1 MRPVAELTINP
12 PIVLAIGGHD
22 PCGGAGIQADIE
34 AIHANG
40 GYPATLVT
48 ALTAQNTA
56 RFTECLA
63 ADCDALSRQAALLT
77 EDMAPK
83 AIKVG
88 LIPDRGVGEALAGLL
103 GRAGGLPVV
112 LDPVMAAGT
121 GQRILG
127 ADMID
132 TMRGLLPLTTIV
144 TPNVQEACALGGAQD
159 PEEAARSLLGRGA
172 RFVLLTGTHAA
183 TDDVTNALYGP
194 TSCRRWRWPRL
205 PHVYHG
211 SGCTLAAALATWLA
225 RGADIDSAATLAQE
239 YTWQSLHEALLLGHG
254 QRHPRRLRIAIS

>member
-1 MRPVAELTINP
+1 MAELTLNP
-12 PIVLAIGGHD
+12 PIVLAAGGHD

-40 GYPATLVT
+40 GFPATLVT
-48 ALTAQNTA
+48 ALTAQNTS
-56 RFTECLA
+56 RFTECLGV
-63 ADCDALSRQAALLT
+63 DASALTRQAALLA

-88 LIPDRGVGEALAGLL
+88 LIPDRSVGEALAGLL
-103 GRAGGLPVV
+103 EKAGSLPIV
-112 LDPVMAAGT
+112 LDPVMAAGA

-132 TMRGLLPLTTIV
+132 TLCGLLPLTTII
-144 TPNVQEACALGGAQD
+144 TPNVHEACALGAARD
-159 PEEAARSLLGRGA
+159 PEEAARGLLRRGA

-183 TDDVTNALYGP
+183 TDAVINALYSP

-225 RGADIDSAATLAQE
+225 RGADIDSAAALAQE
-239 YTWQSLHEALLLGHG
+239 YTWRSLRDSLMLGQG
-254 QRHPRRLRIAIS
+254 QRHPGRLRIAIS

>member
-1 MRPVAELTINP
+1 MRPVAELTLNP
-12 PIVLAIGGHD
+12 PVVLAMGGHD

-48 ALTAQNTA
+48 ALTAQNTS
-56 RFTECLA
+56 RFTECIA
-63 ADCDALSRQAALLT
+63 TDAGALMRQGALLT
-77 EDMAPK
+77 EDMAPR

-88 LIPDRGVGEALAGLL
+88 LIPDRSVGEALAGFLQN
-103 GRAGGLPVV
+103 AGGVPIV
-112 LDPVMAAGT
+112 LDPVMAAGA

-132 TMRGLLPLTTIV
+132 TLWGLLPLTTIV
-144 TPNVQEACALGGAQD
+144 TPNIPEACALGGARD
-159 PEEAARSLLGRGA
+159 PEEAARGLLRRGA
-172 RFVLLTGTHAA
+172 RYVLLTGTHAA
-183 TDDVTNALYGP
+183 TEAVINTLYGP
-194 TSCRRWRWPRL
+194 AACRRWRWPRL
-205 PHVYHG
+205 PYDYHG

-239 YTWQSLHEALLLGHG
+239 YTWRSLRDGLMLGRG
-254 QRHPRRLRIAIS
+254 QRHPRRLRIASS